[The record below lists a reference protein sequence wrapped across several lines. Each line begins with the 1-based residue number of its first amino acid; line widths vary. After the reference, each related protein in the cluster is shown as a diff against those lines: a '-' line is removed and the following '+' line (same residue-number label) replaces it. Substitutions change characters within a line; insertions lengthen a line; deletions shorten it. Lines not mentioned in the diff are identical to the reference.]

1 MLVSLRGLSMN
12 DVSAGNAIFERP
24 SRARRAWR
32 AFIRYVVAIGVGVAA
47 TLAWQSYGETTKQI
61 IAMKAPQLGW
71 SPDAQR
77 KIVAFMD
84 ELGWAKPPAAS
95 NSTPAAQGASQ
106 AASLAQTTPEMVVQ
120 KAPGTSSLE
129 LEQIQVMAKGL
140 ITLQQTVDTLAAH
153 QDQMAHEIDRLQAAD
168 QEILDKV
175 SAPSPQAAAATPPR
189 RTPPASPPSHTP
201 MTPH

>member
-1 MLVSLRGLSMN
+1 MN
-12 DVSAGNAIFERP
+12 EVSAGNAIFERP

-32 AFIRYVVAIGVGVAA
+32 AFIRYVVAIGIGVAA

-61 IAMKAPQLGW
+61 IAMRAPQLAW

-77 KIVAFMD
+77 KIVAIMD

-95 NSTPAAQGASQ
+95 NSARGPAAQGASQ
-106 AASLAQTTPEMVVQ
+106 AASLAQITPEMVVP
-120 KAPGTSSLE
+120 KAPGTPSLE
-129 LEQIQVMAKGL
+129 LEQIQVMAKSL

-175 SAPSPQAAAATPPR
+175 SSALATGAAATPPR
-189 RTPPASPPSHTP
+189 RTPLASPPSRAP

>member
-1 MLVSLRGLSMN
+1 MN
-12 DVSAGNAIFERP
+12 DVSPGNAIFERP

-32 AFIRYVVAIGVGVAA
+32 GFIRYVVAICVGVVA

-61 IAMKAPQLGW
+61 VAMRAPQLGW

-77 KIVAFMD
+77 KIVTFMD

-95 NSTPAAQGASQ
+95 NSARGPAEGASQ
-106 AASLAQTTPEMVVQ
+106 ATSIAQTTPEMVVP
-120 KAPGTSSLE
+120 KAPGIPSLE
-129 LEQIQVMAKGL
+129 LEQIQVIAKGL
-140 ITLQQTVDTLAAH
+140 ITLQQTVDTLATH
-153 QDQMAHEIDRLQAAD
+153 QDQMAHEIDRLQAAN

-175 SAPSPQAAAATPPR
+175 SAPSPQAATATPPR
-189 RTPPASPPSHTP
+189 RTPLASPPSRAP

>member
-1 MLVSLRGLSMN
+1 MN
-12 DVSAGNAIFERP
+12 DVSAGNALFERP

-47 TLAWQSYGETTKQI
+47 TLAWQSCGETTKQI
-61 IAMKAPQLGW
+61 IAMRAPQLGW

-84 ELGWAKPPAAS
+84 DLGWAKLPAAS
-95 NSTPAAQGASQ
+95 NSAPAAQGASQ

-120 KAPGTSSLE
+120 KAPGTPSLE

-153 QDQMAHEIDRLQAAD
+153 QVTRSTGCKLPIRKSSTRFQRPRHRL
-168 QEILDKV
+168 
-175 SAPSPQAAAATPPR
+175 PPR
-189 RTPPASPPSHTP
+189 HLLGARHRHRRRRTRR
-201 MTPH
+201 

>member
-1 MLVSLRGLSMN
+1 MN
-12 DVSAGNAIFERP
+12 DVSVGNAFFERP

-32 AFIRYVVAIGVGVAA
+32 TFIRYVVAIGVGVAA
-47 TLAWQSYGETTKQI
+47 TLAWQAYGETTKRI
-61 IAMKAPQLGW
+61 IAMRAPQFGW

-84 ELGWAKPPAAS
+84 ELGWAKPPAPS
-95 NSTPAAQGASQ
+95 NSAIGPAAQGASQ
-106 AASLAQTTPEMVVQ
+106 AAFLAQTTPEMVVQ

-189 RTPPASPPSHTP
+189 HTPPASPPSHTP

>member
-1 MLVSLRGLSMN
+1 MNGLSMN
-12 DVSAGNAIFERP
+12 DVSAGNAILERP

-61 IAMKAPQLGW
+61 IAMRAPQFGW

-84 ELGWAKPPAAS
+84 ELGWAKPPAPS
-95 NSTPAAQGASQ
+95 NSAIGPAAQGASQ
-106 AASLAQTTPEMVVQ
+106 AASLAHTTSERAVPTPET
-120 KAPGTSSLE
+120 PSIE
-129 LEQIQVMAKGL
+129 LEQIRVMAKGL

-153 QDQMAHEIDRLQAAD
+153 QDQMAHEIDRLQAAN

-189 RTPPASPPSHTP
+189 RTPLASPPSRAP